1 MAIRE
6 KHDAAF
12 FKSRRAQLIQLIREQ
27 YPKSADGLVILFGAF
42 ESHSIFKQERS
53 FYYLTGIEEPACA
66 LLIDLKNDKTTLY
79 VPNFGSER
87 AKWVAS
93 TILPAQKDRLGFDDI
108 SYLGTQCKGYQCHP
122 FFSNEEYQEL
132 IKILN
137 AAVAQKRTIFTL
149 NPNSAS
155 AYVEQRFILQRMS
168 TLIPNLPELI
178 MDISPLIASMRRFK
192 NNQELEYLYKA
203 IDVTIDAHAAV
214 ARAIAPGK
222 KEYEIQAL
230 LEYLF
235 TSRGCSLAFP
245 SIVAGGRNGT
255 VLHYN
260 QNTATLEKGDLVVVD
275 IGAEYNYYNADLTRT
290 FPVSGTFTKRQRELY
305 LIVLETQD
313 YIASLARPGM
323 WVSNKEKPEQS
334 LYHRAVNFLKEKGY
348 EKYFLHGI
356 GHYLGLD
363 VHDVG
368 DYSTPLQKGDVITIE
383 PGIYIPEEGIGIRI
397 EDDYWIIEDGNICLS
412 EDLLKSPDDI
422 ELMMAE
428 KIQPEDEPEEEL
440 ESEQETVESEDGD
453 FDDEE
458 N

>member
-12 FKSRRAQLIQLIREQ
+12 FKSRRAQLMQLIREQ
-27 YPKSADGLVILFGAF
+27 YPKSADGLIVLFGAF

-66 LLIDLKNDKTTLY
+66 LLIDLKSDKTTLY
-79 VPNFGSER
+79 VPNFGNER

-93 TILPAQKDRLGFDDI
+93 TISPAQKDRLGFDEI
-108 SYLGTQCKGYQCHP
+108 VYLGAQCKGYQCHP
-122 FFSNEEYQEL
+122 FFSKEEYQEL
-132 IKILN
+132 IKILD
-137 AAVAQKRTIFTL
+137 AAVAQKRTVFTF
-149 NPNSAS
+149 NPNSGS
-155 AYVEQRFILQRMS
+155 AYVEQRFILQRINS
-168 TLIPNLPELI
+168 LIPNLSEFVV
-178 MDISPLIASMRRFK
+178 DISPLLASMRRIK
-192 NNQELEYLYKA
+192 QNQELEYLYKA

-222 KEYEIQAL
+222 KEYEMQAL
-230 LEYLF
+230 IEYLF
-235 TSRGCSLAFP
+235 TSRGCSVAFG
-245 SIVAGGRNGT
+245 SIVASGPNST
-255 VLHYN
+255 ILHYQEN
-260 QNTATLEKGDLVVVD
+260 NGKLEQGDMVVVD
-275 IGAEYNYYNADLTRT
+275 IGAEYNYYNADLSRT

-323 WVSNKEKPEQS
+323 WVSNKDKPEQS
-334 LYHRAVNFLKEKGY
+334 LYHRAVSFLQEKGY

-440 ESEQETVESEDGD
+440 ELEQEPVESEEED